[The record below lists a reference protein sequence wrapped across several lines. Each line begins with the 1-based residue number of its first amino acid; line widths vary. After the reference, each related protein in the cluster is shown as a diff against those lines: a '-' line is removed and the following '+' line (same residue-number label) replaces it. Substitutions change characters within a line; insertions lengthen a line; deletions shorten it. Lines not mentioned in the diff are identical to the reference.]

1 MMPSAPRFLRVL
13 SVVFAGTAVIHLIGF
28 VRQAGVAAYFGLGRD
43 LDIYLLVLALAT
55 ATAFA
60 FAYIFDTVAVPR
72 LSRIREEEGE
82 RSFRLASGLF
92 LLLAAT
98 ATLTG
103 AGLFKL
109 AMPPLLPFVAPG
121 FSAEEVQR
129 AVSLVDWFLPWA
141 ILSLPQLALAS
152 LHRASG
158 RMGRIIAS
166 ELVSGVVSCV
176 AVFAWHP
183 HVEAIAVAYAAGCA
197 IGILVLL
204 PGLRVRLGSPAP
216 LPRQTISGTLR
227 NVGEMFVANQA
238 DAACRIAERALL
250 SLLPSGSIAA
260 WGYAALISGTA
271 TSLLTFREAFLQPLS
286 TAENRA
292 ERLER
297 ILCGLV
303 LLAVPAA
310 GFMVVAATPLLTL
323 ALERGAFDAAATAQ
337 SAFFLAAQ
345 ALTVPATVVKAIVT
359 RMFLVLDR
367 NWLLLGY
374 FLAHLA
380 GIALL
385 GTATVVLLG
394 LGVMGFAVAIVL
406 NTYASTVVACLL
418 LHRTGLRPRW
428 WRVLRHAAGAS
439 VLAAIGAALA
449 QAVSG
454 TMPPLVALPVMAVLY
469 ALPIAAGYYVA
480 RGRLRKIVTGAG

>member
-1 MMPSAPRFLRVL
+1 MRFAPRFLRML
-13 SVVFAGTAVIHLIGF
+13 SVVFAGTAAIHLIGF

-60 FAYIFDTVAVPR
+60 FANIFDTVAVPR
-72 LSRIREEEGE
+72 LSRMREEAGE
-82 RSFRLASGLF
+82 RSFRLAAGLF
-92 LLLAAT
+92 LLLAVA
-98 ATLTG
+98 AALAS

-109 AMPPLLPFVAPG
+109 AIPLLLPVAAPG

-129 AVSLVDWFLPWA
+129 AVSLVDWFLPWS
-141 ILSLPQLALAS
+141 ILSLLQLALAS
-152 LHRASG
+152 LHRVSG
-158 RMGRIIAS
+158 RMGRVIAA
-166 ELVSGVVSCV
+166 ELASGAVSCV
-176 AVFAWHP
+176 AIFAWHP
-183 HVEAIAVAYAAGCA
+183 HVEAIAVAYAAGCGV
-197 IGILVLL
+197 GILVLL
-204 PGLRVRLGSPAP
+204 PGLRVRLGSPAA
-216 LPRQTISGTLR
+216 LPSRTIPGTLR
-227 NVGEMFVANQA
+227 NVGELVVAQQA
-238 DAACRIAERALL
+238 GAACRIAERGLL

-271 TSLLTFREAFLQPLS
+271 TSLLTFRDAFLQPLS
-286 TAENRA
+286 MAENRA

-297 ILCGLV
+297 ALCGLV

-310 GFMVVAATPLLTL
+310 GFMVVAATPLLTI

-345 ALTVPATVVKAIVT
+345 AVTVPGTVVTVIVT

-385 GTATVVLLG
+385 GTAAVVLLG

-418 LHRTGLRPRW
+418 LHRTGLRLRW
-428 WRVLRHAAGAS
+428 QCVLQHAAGAS
-439 VLAAIGAALA
+439 VLAAIGAVLA
-449 QAVSG
+449 HVVAG
-454 TMPPLVALPVMAVLY
+454 GMPPLVALPVMAVLY

-480 RGRLRKIVTGAG
+480 RGRLREIVTGVG